1 MRRHSLF
8 RLLAALL
15 LTTALT
21 FTLTSSI
28 RALER
33 ARSETER
40 VSAALNDQLARKLS
54 ECQRLG
60 RKMAVMGA
68 DIRGTLLPELQKQL
82 YALEAL
88 NACAS
93 EGTLDCRLLLR
104 KISDTGTRLSACY
117 AAGAPSDALERTL
130 IDYLSQLDGVFASH
144 AIASARGASGRN
156 LNFAT
161 Y

>member
-1 MRRHSLF
+1 MRRRSLS

-33 ARSETER
+33 TRNENER
-40 VSAALNDQLARKLS
+40 ISGAINEQMIRKLNQ
-54 ECQRLG
+54 CQRIG

-68 DIRGTLLPELQKQL
+68 DIRGTLLPELYKQL

-93 EGTLDCRLLLR
+93 NDTIDCRLLLR
-104 KISDTGTRLSACY
+104 KISDTATRLSACY
-117 AAGAPSDALERTL
+117 ASGTSSEALEGAL
-130 IDYLSQLDGVFASH
+130 IHYLSQLDGVFVSH
-144 AIASARGASGRN
+144 ATASAQGTSGRK
-156 LNFAT
+156 
-161 Y
+161 